1 MPETTT
7 MNIIVI
13 SRRRGQ
19 AIRRSL
25 HSPRHFLAVGVVV
38 CLALAAAV
46 GAGYAAGRWQKASG
60 YVAAWQARLADQHEE
75 LAQVREESRNEINA
89 LSAELAELQSRMTR
103 IDALGR
109 KLIGTSSIDADEF
122 DFGVTPGRGGPQAV
136 AAPTAA
142 DERAPE
148 LWSSI
153 EALSERMDHRER
165 QLGVLEDVLAERKL
179 AAASIPSGEP
189 IGEGW
194 MSSAYGYRKDPF
206 SGEKAWHDGVD
217 FAGRAGSPIHAV
229 GAGVVTYAGER
240 WGYGELVEITHSDG
254 YVTRYGHNQEIKVEE
269 GQMVRRGDQVATMGS
284 SGRSTGPHV
293 HLEVIKDG
301 ESVNPWSFV
310 HAER

>member
-1 MPETTT
+1 

-13 SRRRGQ
+13 SHRQGQ
-19 AIRRSL
+19 AVRRSL
-25 HSPRHFLAVGVVV
+25 HSPRHFLALGVVAS
-38 CLALAAAV
+38 LALALAV
-46 GAGYAAGRWQKASG
+46 GGGYAAGRWQKASG
-60 YVAAWQARLADQHEE
+60 YVAAWQARLASQHEE

-109 KLIGTSSIDADEF
+109 KLIATSSIDAAEF
-122 DFGVTPGRGGPQAV
+122 DFGGAPGRGGPHVSVPAD
-136 AAPTAA
+136 A
-142 DERAPE
+142 DERVPE

-153 EALSERMDHRER
+153 EALGERMDHRER
-165 QLGVLEDVLAERKL
+165 QLGVLEDVLTDRKL

-194 MSSAYGYRKDPF
+194 MSSSYGYRKDPF

-229 GAGVVTYAGER
+229 GAGVVTYAGKR
-240 WGYGELVEITHSDG
+240 WGYGQLVEITHSDG
-254 YVTRYGHNQEIKVEE
+254 YVTRYGHNEEIKVQE
-269 GQMVRRGDQVATMGS
+269 GQMVRRGDVVATMGS
-284 SGRSTGPHV
+284 TGRSTGPHV

>member
-1 MPETTT
+1 

-13 SRRRGQ
+13 SRQQGQ
-19 AIRRSL
+19 AVRRSL
-25 HSPRHFLAVGVVV
+25 HSPRHFLALGVVV
-38 CLALAAAV
+38 SLALAMAV

-60 YVAAWQARLADQHEE
+60 YVAAWQARLASQHKE
-75 LAQVREESRNEINA
+75 LTQVREESRNEINA

-109 KLIGTSSIDADEF
+109 KLIATSSIDAEEF
-122 DFGVTPGRGGPQAV
+122 DFGAAPGRGGPHV
-136 AAPTAA
+136 AIRA
-142 DERAPE
+142 DADARLPE

-153 EALSERMDHRER
+153 EALGERMGHRER
-165 QLGVLEDVLAERKL
+165 QLGVLEDVLTDRKL

-194 MSSAYGYRKDPF
+194 MSSGYGHRKDPF
-206 SGEKAWHDGVD
+206 TGEKAWHDGVD
-217 FAGRAGSPIHAV
+217 FAGRAGSPVHAV

-240 WGYGELVEITHSDG
+240 WGYGQLVEITHSDG
-254 YVTRYGHNQEIKVEE
+254 YVTRYGHNEEIKVEE
-269 GQMVRRGDQVATMGS
+269 GQMVRRGDVVASMGS

-310 HAER
+310 QAER